1 MPKPKKEYPPARPK
15 NRVDWLKWVQHNIDF
30 ALERLKVEGEVT
42 PMFALHKA
50 NGTMVLLECWG
61 FTDQMQKE
69 AVFKFVSLAGTAHE
83 VVAISYMAESW
94 GLDAAIEPGLT
105 ARQQMAHVTVL
116 PSESE
121 RRFEAVSVMLV
132 YRDDANE
139 RRFID
144 AAGRIERDAD
154 GNVTGLTPL
163 EGASLIAPDEVE
175 SEMVR
180 GAPDTLMPVE
190 PPSAIKVTA
199 AARFVMAHGKLA
211 MAALGLRECE

>member
-1 MPKPKKEYPPARPK
+1 
-15 NRVDWLKWVQHNIDF
+15 
-30 ALERLKVEGEVT
+30 
-42 PMFALHKA
+42 
-50 NGTMVLLECWG
+50 
-61 FTDQMQKE
+61 
-69 AVFKFVSLAGTAHE
+69 
-83 VVAISYMAESW
+83 MAEAW
-94 GLDAAIEPGLT
+94 VLDAARDPALT
-105 ARQQMAHVTVL
+105 ARQQMARVTVL

-144 AAGRIERDAD
+144 AAGRIERDAG

-163 EGASLIAPDEVE
+163 EGDSMIADETE
-175 SEMVR
+175 TVR

-199 AARFVMAHGKLA
+199 ARRFVMEHGKLA
-211 MAALGLRECE
+211 MAALGLRE